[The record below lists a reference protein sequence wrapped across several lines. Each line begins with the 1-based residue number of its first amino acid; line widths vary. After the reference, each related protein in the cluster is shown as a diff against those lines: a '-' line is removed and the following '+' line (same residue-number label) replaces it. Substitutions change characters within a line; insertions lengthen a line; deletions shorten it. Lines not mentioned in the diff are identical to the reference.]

1 MSDGGAVFKK
11 AAWAILSERMWRIVR
26 AARKMRNHDHF
37 KVNDRSVPDNPPAPH
52 TTVTQRQPMPPKLPV
67 CVVGGQYNRQAGG
80 GGGAGWGKL
89 SARLLSLPE
98 ESERDSEPDDA
109 GFLQLLAGMVSTA
122 AGSTQSG
129 AGVASGE
136 TGETH
141 CALLGLAAGRGVCA
155 AAVTLPLTFSRC
167 LLAEKLLHIQSWMMM
182 ELRLPN
188 RAPVP
193 GTHWLSHSSSWPRT
207 LESQLSLSPGERGGA
222 MPRRVRVGD
231 MGGVGSSSNFFHMSS
246 LGAVDL

>member
-1 MSDGGAVFKK
+1 M
-11 AAWAILSERMWRIVR
+11 RRIVR
-26 AARKMRNHDHF
+26 AARKMRSPDHF
-37 KVNDRSVPDNPPAPH
+37 EVNDRSVPDNLPAPH
-52 TTVTQRQPMPPKLPV
+52 TAVTQRQPMPPKLPV
-67 CVVGGQYNRQAGG
+67 CVVGGQCNRQAGVG
-80 GGGAGWGKL
+80 WGDTGWGKFR
-89 SARLLSLPE
+89 ARLLSLPE

-122 AGSTQSG
+122 AGSTQSV
-129 AGVASGE
+129 AGVAGGAP
-136 TGETH
+136 GETH
-141 CALLGLAAGRGVCA
+141 CALLGLAAGTGVCA
-155 AAVTLPLTFSRC
+155 AAATLPLTFSRC

-193 GTHWLSHSSSWPRT
+193 GTHWLSYSSSWPRT